1 MQVTKVKKFK
11 LKRQWP
17 WQKKCHRF
25 LQDKIQEL
33 HEFIL
38 KEAVRN
44 GASWIIMSPDLVAM
58 LSTLPTTFL
67 RPVKDTLGEYTMEP
81 TGARVTTDIFAG
93 GNGHEMY
100 AILRPCGTDRMI
112 ILNCGKEEDIIGHD
126 IGNVWE
132 SNDGCQS

>member
-1 MQVTKVKKFK
+1 MKVTKVKKFK
-11 LKRQWP
+11 PKRQWP

-25 LQDKIQEL
+25 LQDKIKEL

-38 KEAVRN
+38 KEAVSS
-44 GASWIIMSPDLVAM
+44 GAAWIIMSQDLVAM
-58 LSTLPTTFL
+58 LSTLPITFL

-93 GNGHEMY
+93 GKGHEMY
-100 AILRPCGTDRMI
+100 AILRPCGKDRMI

-132 SNDGCQS
+132 TAEA

>member
-11 LKRQWP
+11 LKRRWP
-17 WQKKCHRF
+17 WQKKCRW
-25 LQDKIQEL
+25 LVEDKVKEL

-38 KEAVRN
+38 KEAVSN
-44 GASWIIMSPDLVAM
+44 GAAWIIMSPDLVAM
-58 LSTLPTTFL
+58 LSTLPTMFL

-93 GNGHEMY
+93 GKGHEMY

-112 ILNCGKEEDIIGHD
+112 ILNCGKEEDIIGRI
-126 IGNVWE
+126 IGDVWE
-132 SNDGCQS
+132 SNDVCKS

>member
-1 MQVTKVKKFK
+1 MQVTKVKKFR

-25 LQDKIQEL
+25 LQDKIKEL

-44 GASWIIMSPDLVAM
+44 GAAWIIMSPDLVAM

-67 RPVKDTLGEYTMEP
+67 IPVKDTLGEYTMEP
-81 TGARVTTDIFAG
+81 TGARVTMDIFAG
-93 GNGHEMY
+93 DEMY
-100 AILRPCGTDRMI
+100 AILRPCGTDGMT
-112 ILNCGKEEDIIGHD
+112 ILNCGKDEDIIGRIVGD
-126 IGNVWE
+126 VWK
-132 SNDGCQS
+132 SNDDYQS